1 MNNIIQW
8 VTGAKAVGYVHSF
21 AVFQTYL
28 YRRYI
33 LMSEVI
39 EKATLAKQATRIL
52 GNLTTEQKNH
62 ALLLMADALVAEQES
77 IIKANQLDLQRGRD
91 AGTSSSLL
99 DRLTL
104 NEKRIDAMADGL
116 RQIVELPDPI
126 GDQLE
131 AIQRPNGLKIEKIRV
146 PLGVI
151 GIIYEARPNV
161 TVDAAGLCLKTGNAV
176 VLRGGSAALHSNE
189 RIIEVLHSALS
200 HSAMPA
206 DALQIIM
213 NPERSSVD
221 EMLKLNDLLDVLIP
235 RGGASLIQNVVKNAT
250 VPVIETGAGVCH
262 TFIDETAI
270 PDMAERIALNAKVQ
284 RPSVCNS
291 METLLVHQAYADR
304 HLAALSDSF
313 IAANVELRGNGHA
326 RRLVPA
332 MKQADNDDWDTE
344 YGDYILSVKVVQN
357 LDEALEHIRRH
368 GTMHSECI
376 VTENKANAERFL
388 QEVDAAAVYHNASTR
403 FTDGFEFGFGA
414 EIGISTQKLHARG
427 PMGLPALTST
437 KYRIYGSGQIRE

>member
-1 MNNIIQW
+1 
-8 VTGAKAVGYVHSF
+8 
-21 AVFQTYL
+21 
-28 YRRYI
+28 
-33 LMSEVI
+33 MSEVI

-52 GNLTTEQKNH
+52 GNLTTEQKNE
-62 ALLLMADALVAEQES
+62 ALLLMADALITEQAS
-77 IIKANQLDLQRGRD
+77 IIQANQRDLQRGRD
-91 AGTSSSLL
+91 KGTSSSLL

-104 NEKRIDAMADGL
+104 NEKRIEAMAEGL
-116 RQIVELPDPI
+116 RQMADLPDPV

-131 AIQRPNGLKIEKIRV
+131 VITRPNGLKIDKIRV
-146 PLGVI
+146 PIGVV

-189 RIIEVLHSALS
+189 RIIEVLHAALRRS
-200 HSAMPA
+200 SIPA
-206 DALQIIM
+206 EALQIIM
-213 NPERSSVD
+213 DPNRSSVD
-221 EMLKLNDLLDVLIP
+221 EMLKLNGFLDVLIP

-262 TFIDETAI
+262 TFIDETAV
-270 PDMAERIALNAKVQ
+270 PEMAMQIAMNAKVQ

-291 METLLVHQAYADR
+291 METLLVHEAFAAKYLSALAD
-304 HLAALSDSF
+304 LFVSAS
-313 IAANVELRGNGHA
+313 VELRGDESSRA
-326 RRLVPA
+326 LVPA
-332 MKQADNDDWDTE
+332 MKEAAAEDWDTE
-344 YGDYILSVKVVQN
+344 YGDYILNVKVVQN

-376 VTENKANAERFL
+376 VTENTANAVRFM
-388 QEVDAAAVYHNASTR
+388 QDVDAAAVYHNASTR

-437 KYRIYGSGQIRE
+437 KYRVYGSGQIRE